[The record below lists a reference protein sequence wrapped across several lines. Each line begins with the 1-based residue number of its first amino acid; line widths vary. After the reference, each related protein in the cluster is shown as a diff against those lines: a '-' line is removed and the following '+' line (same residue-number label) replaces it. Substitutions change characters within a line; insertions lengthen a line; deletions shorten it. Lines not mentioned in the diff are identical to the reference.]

1 MHRVKQ
7 LVRSPISNHEESL
20 LSSTS
25 SSASS
30 DDDGDGSQGG
40 SFESPLPRFRDQTVA
55 KFTSV
60 QPGCRDAVRPGRNCH
75 TYSTGAGFALPHDGD
90 SSLSPTARSRSWRH
104 VPRTVDVYAL
114 SRLLEGSDTEVLF
127 TLVLMGDNLDALL
140 ENATLD
146 CAALNLLLDLLVKA
160 CLCRHTAHLRLLLG
174 AVAANEKFLRN
185 VEQQL
190 VCRRRL
196 SVFWKQFVVPLV
208 TVVEKGVRLL
218 PREGKANLCGVATAL
233 LDVVNSSLQEKQPVD
248 VKIVETV
255 ESIGTQLADK
265 LDFRHVVSRP
275 PHATFPGDGDPG
287 KKPSTLPADFVQ
299 SSHLADTTEVVPSR
313 PATTSDYLNFQYVSL
328 RQLFLAP
335 LKRALGALQLF
346 PTAAETSS
354 IAVYTKVKIGP
365 PICTSNGVGNK
376 VNFSVVD
383 SRACESRLRP
393 GCMVCISND
402 GFQTVFLG
410 KVLWRSFKDTTR
422 GHMVASFPESRRLE
436 SLASSRGFAM
446 MECPEFYENYAG
458 AFSIMKEFEATR
470 LPLPFKRYVV
480 EGRSDVAPPAYM
492 NDNTLFDMK
501 ALFKKSVFVRPH
513 KDRDWPNGEETEFD
527 RYQYDALQTAL
538 SRAVTLVEGMPGT
551 GKTYVASRLISLIL
565 DNIDSL
571 RKGPILVVSKD
582 KEAISTLLEH
592 FEEVLDEMEVITGDS
607 DPSEMSKQSLSS
619 PPNPNVMGSTSQRL
633 LRQHN
638 AQIEDLKS
646 RSKIHQD
653 NVRRSSSRL
662 LAESELR
669 SVMTCKHYKS
679 LFFTMVSG
687 AEDKLRD
694 WLLADN
700 KDVASR
706 FSAGLS
712 TCLSDDEVCYI
723 SDVWALDMESR
734 YRLYNYWK
742 ERFFE
747 KKSLEWLSLV
757 ERFRTALLLREEVEE
772 QLRFDTLRGLKIV
785 AVTVSS
791 LIKMW
796 KVLREVK
803 PPVIIVQDSR
813 LVPEP
818 FMLPILTLDP
828 HHILFISDTQNIFDA
843 QDDLAAG
850 SGSLFDRL
858 AEQGVACCHLLGQYQ
873 LSPQTV
879 RILEAF
885 KTKKFLTR
893 YEFHASLTN
902 VRGVSKTVQFVD
914 HSHCYD
920 RDTIIACAMEAEFLG
935 SLAKYLLLQGYRP
948 SQLVVYAPTEEQA
961 EIIRSNLCGLQEQ
974 PLVTTVDKA
983 KGRRSD
989 IVLASFSC
997 PNTTHDIEALSRNY
1011 YHAIA
1016 SSMQGLYF
1024 IGNMTYLAE
1033 RTRTWKQVVPV
1044 LHSEG
1049 VVGPLELTCQL
1060 HPEKTTT
1067 VFKAKDFADVL
1078 DGGCSTPCNATLPCG
1093 HPCPK
1098 NCHLKD
1104 RDHQEITCTKPC
1116 RKLLPCEHPCKALCG
1131 EPCPEQ
1137 CDVMVNALSPCDHVV
1152 RVPCAVVHSAHEV
1165 RIRCTEV
1172 CGKKISRAV
1181 RCARKCRDCF
1191 TEGTHLGDDVYFE
1204 EEPAICSSC
1213 QIM

>member
-1 MHRVKQ
+1 MQRLKQ
-7 LVRSPISNHEESL
+7 RDRSPISNPESL
-20 LSSTS
+20 S

-30 DDDGDGSQGG
+30 GSSDDDDGGG
-40 SFESPLPRFRDQTVA
+40 PFDAPLPRFGDQTVA
-55 KFTSV
+55 KYTSV
-60 QPGCRDAVRPGRNCH
+60 QPGWRDPVRPGRNCH
-75 TYSTGAGFALPHDGD
+75 TYSKGAGFAPQHDGD
-90 SSLSPTARSRSWRH
+90 SSLSPTTRSRSWRH

-114 SRLLEGSDTEVLF
+114 SRLLEGSDTETLF
-127 TLVLMGDNLDALL
+127 TLVLMGKDLDALL

-146 CAALNLLLDLLVKA
+146 CSALNLLLELLVKA
-160 CLCRHTAHLRLLLG
+160 CLCPQTAHLTLLL
-174 AVAANEKFLRN
+174 ATVAANEKFLRN

-196 SVFWKQFVVPLV
+196 SVFWNQFVVPLV
-208 TVVEKGVRLL
+208 SVVEKGVRLL
-218 PREGKANLCGVATAL
+218 PREGKTNLCGIATAL
-233 LDVVNSSLQEKQPVD
+233 LDAVNSSLQEKQPVD
-248 VKIVETV
+248 VKIVEAV
-255 ESIGTQLADK
+255 ESIGTQLASK
-265 LDFRHVVSRP
+265 LDFRRVVSRP

-287 KKPSTLPADFVQ
+287 KKPSALPADFVL
-299 SSHLADTTEVVPSR
+299 SSHLTDTAQVVPSR
-313 PATTSDYLNFQYVSL
+313 PATTSDYLNVQYVLL

-335 LKRALGALQLF
+335 LKRALSALQLY
-346 PTAAETSS
+346 PTPAETSG

-376 VNFSVVD
+376 VNFSVLD

-393 GCMVCISND
+393 GSMVCISMD

-410 KVLWRSFKDTTR
+410 VVLWRSFKDKTR
-422 GHMVASFPESRRLE
+422 GHMVASFVESRRLE

-446 MECPEFYENYAG
+446 TECPEFYENYAG
-458 AFSIMKEFEATR
+458 VFSVMKEFESTQ
-470 LPLPFKRYVV
+470 LPLPFERYVV
-480 EGRSDVAPPAYM
+480 EGHSDVVPPAYV

-513 KDRDWPNGEETEFD
+513 KDRDWPNCEETEFD
-527 RYQYDALQTAL
+527 RYQYDALQTVL

-551 GKTYVASRLISLIL
+551 GKTYVASKLVSLIL
-565 DNIDSL
+565 DNMDNL
-571 RKGPILVVSKD
+571 RKGPVLVVSKD
-582 KEAISTLLEH
+582 KESISTLLAH
-592 FEEVLDEMEVITGDS
+592 FEGVLDEIKVLSGDG
-607 DPSEMSKQSLSS
+607 DLSEMSKQLLAS
-619 PPNPNVMGSTSQRL
+619 PPNSSALESTSQRL
-633 LRQHN
+633 MRQHN
-638 AQIEDLKS
+638 ADIENFKS
-646 RSKIHQD
+646 RAKIHQG
-653 NVRRSSSRL
+653 NLRRRSSGL
-662 LAESELR
+662 LSESELR
-669 SVMTCKHYKS
+669 SVMTDKHYKS
-679 LFFTMVSG
+679 LFFTLASG

-706 FSAGLS
+706 FSTGLS
-712 TCLSDDEVCYI
+712 TCLSEDEVCYI
-723 SDVWALDMESR
+723 TDVWALDMESR

-742 ERFFE
+742 EHYFE

-757 ERFRTALLLREEVEE
+757 DKFRTALLLREEVEE
-772 QLRFDTLRGLKIV
+772 KLRFDSLRGQKIV

-791 LIKMW
+791 LIKLW

-828 HHILFISDTQNIFDA
+828 HHILFFSDTQNIFDA
-843 QDDLAAG
+843 VDEFTVG
-850 SGSLFDRL
+850 CGSLFDRL

-873 LSPQTV
+873 LIPQVV

-885 KTKKFLTR
+885 KTKKFLKR
-893 YEFHASLTN
+893 YEFHAN
-902 VRGVSKTVQFVD
+902 VTSILGVSKSVQFVD

-920 RDTIIACAMEAEFLG
+920 RDTIIACALEAEFLA
-935 SLAKYLLLQGYRP
+935 SLAKYLLLQGYHTN
-948 SQLVVYAPTEEQA
+948 QLVVYAPTEEQA
-961 EIIRSNLCGLQEQ
+961 EIVRSNMCGLQEQ

-997 PNTTHDIEALSRNY
+997 PNTTHDIEALSSSY

-1016 SSMQGLYF
+1016 SSTQGLYF

-1060 HPEKTTT
+1060 HPEKTTAVVT
-1067 VFKAKDFADVL
+1067 AKDFAEVL
-1078 DGGCSTPCNATLPCG
+1078 DGGCSTPCNAMLPCG

-1104 RDHQEITCTKPC
+1104 RDHQGTTCTKPC
-1116 RKLLPCEHPCKALCG
+1116 KKLLSCEHLCKALCG

-1152 RVPCAVVHSAHEV
+1152 RVPCAVVRSAHEV

-1181 RCARKCRDCF
+1181 RCARQCRDCF
-1191 TEGTHLGDDVYFE
+1191 LEGTHLGDDVYFE